1 MKKWKFNGFIGNM
14 LKQIPNKII
23 EKAYDLSIGLGIT
36 SWGIWYADNREVK
49 KLRKDNALLEDST
62 KKANGLSKK
71 AVADSGLSKTDSLA
85 KSKECS
91 DLQAELAEERANS
104 AAARAN
110 HMTEMSNLRRQLR
123 EESDTMYKDHIK
135 NNTTNSTNSP
145 NNEMT
150 EASFICQSHYD
161 NLNIPI
167 FKLAFLIFN
176 WYICFSPLIN
186 CQIRDFLWGK
196 NGKPF

>member
-1 MKKWKFNGFIGNM
+1 MKKWKFNGFFGNM

-23 EKAYDLSIGLGIT
+23 EKAYDLSICFGVT
-36 SWGIWYADNREVK
+36 SWGIWYSDNREVER
-49 KLRKDNALLEDST
+49 LRKENALLENST
-62 KKANGLSKK
+62 EKANGVSKK
-71 AVADSGLSKTDSLA
+71 AVSDSGLSKKDSLD

-91 DLQAELAEERANS
+91 NLKAELAQEKANS
-104 AAARAN
+104 AAARAD
-110 HMTEMSNLRRQLR
+110 HLAEMSDLRRQLR
-123 EESDTMYKDHIK
+123 EEANKMYNDHIK
-135 NNTTNSTNSP
+135 SNPTNSNHSS
-145 NNEMT
+145 NNEAT
-150 EASFICQSHYD
+150 EASFICQSPYD
-161 NLNIPI
+161 NLNTPV

>member
-1 MKKWKFNGFIGNM
+1 MKKLKFNGLIGNM

-23 EKAYDLSIGLGIT
+23 EKAYDLSICFGVT
-36 SWGIWYADNREVK
+36 SWGIWYADTREVE
-49 KLRKDNALLEDST
+49 KLRKKNALLEDST
-62 KKANGLSKK
+62 EKANGVSKK
-71 AVADSGLSKTDSLA
+71 AVADSGLSKKDSLD

-91 DLQAELAEERANS
+91 DLQRELADEKANS

-110 HMTEMSNLRRQLR
+110 HITEMSNLRRQLR
-123 EESDTMYKDHIK
+123 EESDTMYRDHIK
-135 NNTTNSTNSP
+135 NNTNNSNHSP
-145 NNEMT
+145 NNEIS
-150 EASFICQSHYD
+150 EANFICQSNYD
-161 NLNIPI
+161 NLNTPI
-167 FKLAFLIFN
+167 FKLTFLIFN